1 MKKIDK
7 NEKDK
12 FKEDLIADVKADF
25 ENRRKARVE
34 NERQWELNMNFISG
48 NQYCGINARGDL
60 EDTDRDFFWQERE
73 VFNHIAPVIES
84 RLARFSRVSPLFSV
98 RPKTDDDKD
107 VNGAAIAEKLL
118 ASAFEKYDLDETV
131 KKVTVWSETCGTGFY
146 KIVWDNRGGNAVGE
160 ADGETVFEGDVKIIP
175 VSPFEIFPD
184 SLFSEEL
191 DDCFSII
198 HARALPVREIKEK
211 YGVAVAGENLDVF
224 GLFKSDSAKSGAKT
238 TIENAAIVI
247 EKYEKP
253 SAEFPSGRLI
263 TVAGDE
269 LLYYGEL
276 PYKNGKNGARTF
288 PFVKQVCLKAAG
300 RFFGASITERLIPV
314 QRAFNAVKNRKHE
327 FLNRLSMGVMKV
339 EDGSLDVDDLESEG
353 LPPGKV
359 LVYRQGSSAPE
370 MMGGLS
376 MPSDFNEEEEKLLN
390 EFVTISGVAEVSSS
404 MSNANVASG
413 TALEILVE
421 QDNERLIVS
430 AETIRKCYLEI
441 ARQVIRLYAQFAAGV
456 RMIKIRDSFNKTRI
470 TYVDK
475 SAVNS
480 DDVYLENE
488 NELLY
493 SHSQKKEMIFKL
505 YQSGLLTD
513 ETGDLRPATKEK
525 VLSLLGYKDLDYQK
539 GVSEMQSEKA
549 QKENERIRKREV
561 HAEEVDDD
569 EIHLDEHTRY
579 ILSEYDELNEEEK
592 QRLFAHLKEHKDRI
606 KRENAAAKN
615 NAAGLKL

>member
-12 FKEDLIADVKADF
+12 FKEDLIADVKTDF

-60 EDTDRDFFWQERE
+60 EDKDRDFFWQERE
-73 VFNHIAPVIES
+73 VFNHVAPVIES

-191 DDCFSII
+191 EDCFSII

-224 GLFKSDSAKSGAKT
+224 GLFKSDFAKSGAKT

-606 KRENAAAKN
+606 KRENAAEKN